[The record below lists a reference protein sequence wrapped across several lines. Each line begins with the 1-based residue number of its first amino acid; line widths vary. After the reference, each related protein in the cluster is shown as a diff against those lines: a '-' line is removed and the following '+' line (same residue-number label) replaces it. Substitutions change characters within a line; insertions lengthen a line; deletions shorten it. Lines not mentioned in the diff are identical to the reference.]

1 MRISLSDSLR
11 EGYGEVAPAL
21 SEEASSLLL
30 RARDSIN
37 ASAAERSLCLVGVV
51 HAYRCGQR
59 QLWGPVLLDLMAPA
73 IVERLQ
79 RLHAQPPA
87 IDEEEV
93 RQQFLVEV
101 LHAAAYIPI
110 PLHPSWVRGQILS
123 RANQAVRRWLARER
137 RRQGRQESFEA
148 REERWT

>member
-1 MRISLSDSLR
+1 MRASLSESLR
-11 EGYGEVAPAL
+11 EGYGEVAAAL
-21 SEEASSLLL
+21 PEEAVALLL
-30 RARDSIN
+30 RARDSI
-37 ASAAERSLCLVGVV
+37 SAGERSRCLAGVV
-51 HAYRCGQR
+51 HAYRCGPR

-79 RLHAQPPA
+79 RLHVQPPA

-110 PLHPSWVRGQILS
+110 PRHPSWVRGQILS

-148 REERWT
+148 REEWWS